1 MSALTNVKNFLTN
14 KYVLIGLAV
23 LVVVIVLLKL
33 TGVEAFSSQIGGGE
47 DNSGKTIVLFYAP
60 WCPHCK
66 DVMPAWDQVAKNHQN
81 DNVTVKK
88 VNCESNPKAA
98 EENEVQAFPTII
110 LFKNNKKVATFDDER
125 TAENIENFI
134 NSN

>member
-1 MSALTNVKNFLTN
+1 MLALTKVKNFVTN

-23 LVVVIVLLKL
+23 LIVIIVLLKM
-33 TGVEAFSSQIGGGE
+33 TGVETFNQIGGAE
-47 DNSGKTIVLFYAP
+47 NDSDKTIVLFYAP

-66 DVMPAWDQVAKNHQN
+66 DVMPAWDKVAKNHQN

-98 EENEVQAFPTII
+98 EKNEVQAFPTII
-110 LFKNNKKVATFDDER
+110 LFKGNKKVATFDDER
-125 TAENIENFI
+125 TVENIENFI